1 MEANKLPRGLI
12 VDLITPLSDRGIDTE
27 GMGTLLERVMP
38 YADALLLAGP
48 EMGEGRGLSG
58 ELKVALLEKAVSLV
72 RGRVPLLFWISESS
86 VGETQTLLA
95 GLEDVL
101 DSSRYQGAMFWLDS
115 PLYYH
120 SNRGLYRHYQELTA
134 NATHPF
140 ILHNDPE
147 VVRLLGR
154 HLKRSNI
161 RTNILKDLCKIED
174 IKALIFRG
182 PLARANNYQ
191 RAVNSRPDFR
201 VYDGDEARFL
211 AHPSSSGIL
220 SGGAN
225 IAPRIWSVITR
236 SSLGMVRADTKKPDY
251 VQQMWHMGQLLKD
264 LIGTYEKN
272 PVWFI
277 KKALFDMKIIGSP
290 DCTEITTPHREEESR
305 LAEFLSRHAVD

>member
-12 VDLITPLSDRGIDTE
+12 VDLITPLSDRGVDKE
-27 GMGTLLERVMP
+27 GLDALLERVVP

-48 EMGEGRGLSG
+48 EMGEGRGLSL
-58 ELKVALLEKAVSLV
+58 ELKVALLEKAAAFVQ
-72 RGRVPLLFWISESS
+72 GRVPLLFWISENS
-86 VGETQTLLA
+86 VGDTQRLLA
-95 GLEDVL
+95 CLEDVL
-101 DSSRYQGAMFWLDS
+101 NSSRYQGVIFWLDS

-120 SNRGLYRHYQELTA
+120 SNRGLYRHYQELAA
-134 NATHPF
+134 NARHPF

-147 VVRLLGR
+147 VVKFLGR

-182 PLARANNYQ
+182 PLTRANNYQ

-211 AHPSSSGIL
+211 KHPSSSGIL

-225 IAPRIWSVITR
+225 IAPRIWSIITR
-236 SSLGMVRADTKKPDY
+236 SSLGMLRADTKKPDY
-251 VQQMWHMGQLLKD
+251 VQQMWDMGQLLKD

-290 DCTEITTPHREEESR
+290 ACTEIIRPPMGEESR